1 MQNRN
6 GSSSEPFLSEKIY
19 LLFCKKLVNIIDILG
34 KIAHSYDSTQRKG
47 NL

>member
-1 MQNRN
+1 MQNKS
-6 GSSSEPFLSEKIY
+6 GSIDEPFLSGKIY

-34 KIAHSYDSTQRKG
+34 KIAHSYYSTQRKG